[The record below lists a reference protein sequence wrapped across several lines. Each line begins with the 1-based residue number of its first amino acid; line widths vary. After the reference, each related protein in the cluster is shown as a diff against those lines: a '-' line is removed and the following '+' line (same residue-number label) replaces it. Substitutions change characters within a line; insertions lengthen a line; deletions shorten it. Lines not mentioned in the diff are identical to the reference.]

1 VENVQAAV
9 STHRLRLEGK
19 AHAHVLG
26 DRDRLGQ
33 VLINLF
39 TNAIKYSPGADCVIV
54 GVSREHGHALVRV
67 QDFGIGIDEVHQQH
81 IFERFYQV
89 TDPEGKSYPGLG
101 IGLHISKE
109 IVERHHGRIEVR
121 SRKGEGAT
129 FSVMLPLLREGS

>member
-1 VENVQAAV
+1 MDAQLDRLTQLISDLLDLSRMRTGKLDLHLAPVNLDALVAETVENVQAAI

-39 TNAIKYSPGADCVIV
+39 TDAIKYSPGADCVIV
-54 GVSREHGHALVRV
+54 RMSREHGHALVRV

-81 IFERFYQV
+81 IFERFY
-89 TDPEGKSYPGLG
+89 
-101 IGLHISKE
+101 
-109 IVERHHGRIEVR
+109 
-121 SRKGEGAT
+121 
-129 FSVMLPLLREGS
+129 